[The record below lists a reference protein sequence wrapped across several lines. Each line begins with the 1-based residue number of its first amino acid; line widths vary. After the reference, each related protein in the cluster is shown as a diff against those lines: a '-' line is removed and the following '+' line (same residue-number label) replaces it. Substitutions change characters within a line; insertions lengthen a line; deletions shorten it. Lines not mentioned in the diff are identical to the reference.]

1 MLIFSMLREFY
12 RKADMVLLSL
22 ILAAST
28 FGLVLIYSATRYQGS
43 NRYVLVQLLAILIGV
58 VAYIFMS
65 FVDIELITARSW
77 KWLFLFN
84 TLAILALIPF
94 GANAGGNRSW
104 IDLQVISIQPAEIVK
119 ITFIALFAKHLV
131 YLQEHDINRPTSLLQ
146 LGCHA
151 AFFCG
156 LNAGISG
163 DMGMTLVYAF
173 IVVIMLWV
181 AGLKLRWFVLG
192 ISAASGALY
201 VAWPYLPNY
210 IRMRFSV
217 VFDHHLDPLG
227 IGFHQGRS
235 ILTLGSGQLTGQGL
249 LNGIQTQASNN
260 DALSARWTDFIFSV
274 AGEELGMIGCLAI
287 IALLS
292 AIILRCFW
300 VAHQAR
306 SPQSAMIATGY
317 AGMLI
322 IQCVMNIGMC
332 LYVAPVVGL
341 TLPFFSSGGSSII
354 ALFAAMGIVSGIKM
368 RSRPSWLRN

>member
-1 MLIFSMLREFY
+1 MWIFSMLREFY
-12 RKADMVLLSL
+12 RKADMVLLGL
-22 ILAAST
+22 ILAASS

-58 VAYIFMS
+58 VAYIAMS

-77 KWLFLFN
+77 KWLFAFN

-119 ITFIALFAKHLV
+119 ITFIALFAKHIV
-131 YLQEHDINRPTSLLQ
+131 HLQERDISRPFSIVQ
-146 LGCHA
+146 LAGHA
-151 AFFCG
+151 GLICG

-181 AGLKLRWFVLG
+181 AGLKLRWFALG
-192 ISAASGALY
+192 ITAASGGLY
-201 VAWPYLPNY
+201 LAWPYLPNY

-249 LNGIQTQASNN
+249 LSGIQTQASNN

-274 AGEELGMIGCLAI
+274 AGEELGMLGCLAI

-300 VAHQAR
+300 VAQHAR

-317 AGMLI
+317 GGMLI